1 MNVTDS
7 ANYRGISLSSIF
19 GNVFDLVILSRY
31 ASHLC
36 TSDYQFGFRS
46 KRSTGMCT
54 MILNECI
61 SYYVNNGGSVYCTF
75 LDATK
80 AFDRKLSHR
89 LYDRDQPPVIIR
101 IMLNMYVGHV
111 TRVKWNGIRSHTL
124 SVCNGVKQ
132 SGIISPVLFCVYI
145 DDLQCSVADLGVG
158 CMMGEFFV
166 GILAHADDTVLLAPA
181 PNAMRI
187 MLARCDSF
195 SKDCNINASNT
206 KCLYCTVQAHDCIL
220 VQTLSSRLTAN
231 LLSLLSV
238 HLSQWLHLGHIISSI
253 L

>member
-1 MNVTDS
+1 MLISTVIPIPKGRNVNVTDS

-158 CMMGEFFV
+158 CMMGEFFD
-166 GILAHADDTVLLAPA
+166 GILAYADDIEEYDDHL
-181 PNAMRI
+181 
-187 MLARCDSF
+187 
-195 SKDCNINASNT
+195 
-206 KCLYCTVQAHDCIL
+206 
-220 VQTLSSRLTAN
+220 TLSLRRLSCMPSSHRALTVAIPCWPGRQEP
-231 LLSLLSV
+231 SLTGYNV
-238 HLSQWLHLGHIISSI
+238 C
-253 L
+253 